1 MWVILIHRRAVE
13 AEVEAE
19 VDEDNRTSM
28 EGEEDPLLEGEVS
41 PVEGCLEE
49 EGYTYNR
56 WLEWPLV
63 ERWLLLLLLRLWP
76 VLSVGSTMFRSVTSV
91 DSPVISDPIV
101 LCALLH
107 QRME

>member
-1 MWVILIHRRAVE
+1 MHRRAVE
-13 AEVEAE
+13 AEVEAV
-19 VDEDNRTSM
+19 VDEDHRTSM

-41 PVEGCLEE
+41 LEEGCLEE

-63 ERWLLLLLLRLWP
+63 ERWLLLLRLWP